1 MCGRVFVKTSLAQL
15 MAAFPAAAR
24 GDAEGMGNE
33 FPRWNGAPRQDYPII
48 VQEPDVRGPVFMRAR
63 WGFIARNNADPKGGS
78 QPINARSEV
87 VASNG
92 LFKFAYRYRRA
103 LMPVDGFFEWKA
115 IHGQKTKQPYA
126 IAMKDGSP
134 FALAAIW
141 DRWRDPSLGGEER
154 RTFAVITCPPNELMA
169 TLHDRMP
176 VILKPED
183 YARWISSEEDPR
195 DLLQPFPA
203 ELMTI
208 WPVDGKVGKPD
219 NNTPDILDP
228 IEFVS
233 RDLFG

>member
-15 MAAFPAAAR
+15 MAAFPSAAS

-63 WGFIARNNADPKGGS
+63 WGFVARNNSDPKGGS

-87 VASNG
+87 VATNG

-103 LMPVDGFFEWKA
+103 LLPVDGFFEWKA
-115 IHGQKTKQPYA
+115 VAGGKTKQPYA
-126 IAMKDGSP
+126 IAMKDGSA

-141 DRWRDPSLGGEER
+141 DRWRDPALGGEER
-154 RTFAVITCPPNELMA
+154 RTFAVITCPPNELLA
-169 TLHDRMP
+169 TIHDRMP

-183 YARWISSEEDPR
+183 YARWIGSEEDPR

-203 ELMTI
+203 ELMTM
-208 WPVDGKVGKPD
+208 WPIDGKVGKPD

>member
-1 MCGRVFVKTSLAQL
+1 MCGRVFVKTSLASL

-33 FPRWNGAPRQDYPII
+33 FPRWNGAPRQDYPLI
-48 VQEPDVRGPVFMRAR
+48 VQEPDVRGPIFMRAR
-63 WGFIARNNADPKGGS
+63 WGFIPRNTPDPKGGS

-87 VASNG
+87 AASNG

-115 IHGQKTKQPYA
+115 IHGEKAKQPYA
-126 IAMKDGSP
+126 IAMKDGAP

-141 DRWRDPSLGGEER
+141 DRWRDPALGGDER
-154 RTFAVITCPPNELMA
+154 RTFAVLTCPPNEMMA
-169 TLHDRMP
+169 TIHDRMP
-176 VILKPED
+176 VILEPQD
-183 YARWISSEEDPR
+183 YARWLSSEEDPR
-195 DLLQPFPA
+195 DLLRPFPA
-203 ELMTI
+203 GLMTM
-208 WPVDGKVGKPD
+208 WPIDRKVGKPD

-233 RDLFG
+233 RDLFD